1 MTIYMEFGDS
11 KFEVE
16 VVKYVGQTFR
26 QEFEALD
33 QLYTPLATDVIQD
46 PFSTIYH
53 RVMTTNM

>member
-26 QEFEALD
+26 QEFEMLD
-33 QLYTPLATDVIQD
+33 QLYTPLATDVIRDRNLFQR
-46 PFSTIYH
+46 YL
-53 RVMTTNM
+53 